1 MHSCIHPILPNPNHS
16 DSLPCYMQG
25 VAVYLAY
32 TEFDGTFWELMHSML
47 RSSTFWFWLVREVA
61 TVFIG
66 LRVLGQAIFAS
77 LTGNFLIPLTA
88 VLSTMGPLPV
98 NHRGLRTGPHPRMA
112 GLRILS
118 HSSRQFRWQACGFPA
133 TRIPSHS
140 SRLFRWQACGFPAT
154 P

>member
-77 LTGNFLIPLTA
+77 LTRELLNTPDSGVINDGAATGQPSRAPNRAPPTDGRPADSQPLLA
-88 VLSTMGPLPV
+88 PV
-98 NHRGLRTGPHPRMA
+98 
-112 GLRILS
+112 
-118 HSSRQFRWQACGFPA
+118 
-133 TRIPSHS
+133 
-140 SRLFRWQACGFPAT
+140 
-154 P
+154 